1 MKRRHDIRMTVYP
14 PGAPFGW
21 CWVCRSHGT
30 AGYLPDKAA
39 VEKEANFIGSATACD
54 ALLALERRA

>member
-1 MKRRHDIRMTVYP
+1 MKRRHDIVMTLYP
-14 PGAPFGW
+14 RREPVGW
-21 CWVCRSHGT
+21 CWTCRSHET

-54 ALLALERRA
+54 ALLALGRRA